1 MKPFRRTLVFTIM
14 ASGLITI
21 PAAAQGSFDAPD
33 WRAELERTKEKLGKL
48 DSDWQGKIDKAAA
61 QMDRVW
67 PMLEKLEIPNFKI
80 NIQPLMQ
87 LKGMDLAFLPQD
99 GADRAREAQER
110 VREAQERVRDAADR
124 VRDREDRNVE
134 SYRSGISDIDDRK
147 YERAIDRFDR
157 VIEAKWARADGAYYW
172 KAYALNKLG
181 KRDEALAA
189 LGEIP
194 KQFPQSRWIND
205 ANALKAEIQQAS
217 GTAASPENQSD
228 EDLRLLA
235 INGLM
240 NSEPERA
247 VPLLEKVINDPK
259 NNLGLKGRALFVLAQ
274 SRSDKARDIVAQY
287 AKNGSNPDLQIR
299 AVQYLGTYRSKDSQ
313 QTLADV
319 YASVSDV
326 SVKRAVL
333 RSMFISHDV
342 PHLLNAAKSE
352 SNLELRQE
360 AIRNL
365 GMLQA
370 TNELGQLYA
379 SETNVDLKDAMIQ
392 SLFVG
397 KATDRLIEIAKT
409 EKDAR
414 LRATAIHR
422 LGTTRNEKAGEALAG
437 IYASEPDKGVKSQIL
452 QAVWMQGNCKQ
463 LVDMIRSEKDR
474 DLKADGVRR
483 LGQMKGCK
491 EASDY
496 LMELISK

>member
-1 MKPFRRTLVFTIM
+1 MKPFRRTLVLTIM

-21 PAAAQGSFDAPD
+21 PAAAQGSFDVPV
-33 WRAELERTKEKLGKL
+33 
-48 DSDWQGKIDKAAA
+48 SDWQGIIDQAAA
-61 QMDRVW
+61 QMDHAW
-67 PMLEKLEIPNFKI
+67 PMLEKLEIPSFQFNFL
-80 NIQPLMQ
+80 PLMH
-87 LKGMDLAFLPQD
+87 LKGMDMAFLPQD
-99 GADRAREAQER
+99 AADRAREAQER
-110 VREAQERVRDAADR
+110 VREAQERVRDAAER

-157 VIEAKWARADGAYYW
+157 VIENKWARADGAYYW

-189 LGEIP
+189 LAEIP

-414 LRATAIHR
+414 LRASAIHR
-422 LGTTRNEKAGEALAG
+422 LGTMRNEKAGEALAS
-437 IYASEPDKGVKSQIL
+437 IYSSETDKGVKSQIL

-463 LVDMIRSEKDR
+463 LVDMVRSEKDR

>member
-1 MKPFRRTLVFTIM
+1 MMKPFRSTLVFTIM
-14 ASGLITI
+14 ATGLITI
-21 PAAAQGSFDAPD
+21 PAAAQASFVP
-33 WRAELERTKEKLGKL
+33 
-48 DSDWQGKIDKAAA
+48 DWQGAIDQATA

-67 PMLEKLEIPNFKI
+67 PALEQLHITIPA
-80 NIQPLMQ
+80 M
-87 LKGMDLAFLPQD
+87 AFLPQD
-99 GADRAREAQER
+99 AADRAREAQER
-110 VREAQERVRDAADR
+110 VRDAQERVRDAAER
-124 VRDREDRNVE
+124 VRDREDRNTDT
-134 SYRSGISDIDDRK
+134 YRDGISSIDDRR
-147 YERAIDRFDR
+147 YERAIERFDR
-157 VIEAKWARADGAYYW
+157 VIENKWVRADGAYYW

-189 LGEIP
+189 LAEIP

-240 NSEPERA
+240 NSEPDRA

-287 AKNGSNPDLQIR
+287 AKSGSNPDLQVR

-326 SVKRAVL
+326 SVKRSVL
-333 RSMFISHDV
+333 RSMMISRDV
-342 PHLLNAAKSE
+342 PHLFNAAKSE
-352 SNLELRQE
+352 SNAELRQE

-365 GMLQA
+365 GVLKA

-379 SETNVDLKDAMIQ
+379 SETNADLKDAMIQ

-397 KATDRLIEIAKT
+397 GATDRLIEIAKT

-414 LRATAIHR
+414 LRGTAIHR
-422 LGTTRNEKAGEALAG
+422 LGTTRNEKAGEALAS
-437 IYASEPDKGVKSQIL
+437 IYTSEPDKGVKGQII

-463 LVDMIRSEKDR
+463 LVEMMRNEKDTS
-474 DLKADGVRR
+474 LKADGVRR

-491 EASDY
+491 EATDY